1 MDVLAHMTTFV
12 RVVETGSLTAAARAL
27 RVSLPA
33 VSRQL
38 KALEDELATPLVAR
52 STRKL
57 AVTDAGR
64 RYYAECVRVL
74 RQADNARDA
83 VSAGG
88 RARGSLVV
96 SAPVSLG
103 MRFVVPKMAPLVR
116 SHPDLSVEL
125 RLEDR
130 IVDLAGDAVDIAVR
144 GNAPIPDSNAVIAS
158 PLFAFR
164 RHLVAAPAYVKKRGV
179 PKDVDGLATH
189 DVLAQISSLAI
200 ASRWELE
207 HLETHERRTL
217 VVQGV
222 LRSNAPVVLRDLA
235 LDAGGIAL
243 LPEWLVEDDVAGGR
257 LKRLLPAWASV
268 PFSVW
273 TVHRAELRGS
283 LRVKAFLDA
292 IRV

>member
-1 MDVLAHMTTFV
+1 MTTFV
-12 RVVETGSLTAAARAL
+12 RVVETGSLSAAARAL

-38 KALEDELATPLVAR
+38 KALEEDLATPLIAR

-74 RQADNARDA
+74 RHADNARDA

-88 RARGSLVV
+88 AARGSLVV

-103 MRFVVPKMAPLVR
+103 MRFVVPKMAPLLR
-116 SHPDLSVEL
+116 SHPDLSIEL

-144 GNAPIPDSNAVIAS
+144 GNAPAPDTNAVIAS
-158 PLFAFR
+158 PLFSFR
-164 RHLVAAPAYVKKRGV
+164 RHLVAAPSYLKKRGT
-179 PKDVDGLATH
+179 PKDVDALADH
-189 DVLAQISSLAI
+189 DAVAQISPLAI
-200 ASRWELE
+200 TTRWELE
-207 HLETHERRTL
+207 HLETAERKTL
-217 VVQGV
+217 TIQGV

-235 LDAGGIAL
+235 LDAAGIAL
-243 LPEWLVEDDVAGGR
+243 LPEWLVEDDVARGR

-268 PFSVW
+268 PFHIS

-292 IRV
+292 IRP